1 MKANRFTSNKEHKL
15 LLAVALAAFIFSIAG
30 FLSYT
35 IKADNERS
43 EYYRIQE
50 ENKANNKIS
59 FSGPYC
65 YPDKHPQLLFSIL
78 LLVGSTFLS
87 LCVTKRYLLSSLFT
101 VSSFTTFVYW
111 FFDTRKKL
119 SYAEADF
126 VKGIDRIFYNAGDF
140 DLTVLL
146 LVSIILFWQISI
158 LLRMLIKTSQK
169 ENVLP

>member
-1 MKANRFTSNKEHKL
+1 MKSIRYASNKEHKL

-65 YPDKHPQLLFSIL
+65 YPDKHPQLLFSII
-78 LLVGSTFLS
+78 LLVGSTFFS
-87 LCVTKRYLLSSLFT
+87 LYFTKRYLLSSLFT
-101 VSSFTTFVYW
+101 AASFTTFIYW
-111 FFDTRKKL
+111 FTDTRKAL
-119 SYAEADF
+119 AYAESDL

-140 DLTVLL
+140 DLAVLL
-146 LVSIILFWQISI
+146 LVSILLFWQISI
-158 LLRMLIKTSQK
+158 LLRMLIKKSQK